1 MAENSMCC
9 MNWEQ
14 MNSEKH
20 LYEKK
25 AEEINN
31 QKQNEMELPMETSGG
46 KYFVHGT
53 KTETLPT
60 CFQSWKVTKEYC
72 SSVSTA

>member
-14 MNSEKH
+14 KNSERH

-25 AEEINN
+25 AEEINC
-31 QKQNEMELPMETSGG
+31 QKQNEME
-46 KYFVHGT
+46 
-53 KTETLPT
+53 
-60 CFQSWKVTKEYC
+60 
-72 SSVSTA
+72 

>member
-14 MNSEKH
+14 MNSERH

-31 QKQNEMELPMETSGG
+31 QKQNEMELPVETSGG
-46 KYFVHGT
+46 KYFVHGSYKDRNT
-53 KTETLPT
+53 SDVFPKLESHKRVL
-60 CFQSWKVTKEYC
+60 
-72 SSVSTA
+72 